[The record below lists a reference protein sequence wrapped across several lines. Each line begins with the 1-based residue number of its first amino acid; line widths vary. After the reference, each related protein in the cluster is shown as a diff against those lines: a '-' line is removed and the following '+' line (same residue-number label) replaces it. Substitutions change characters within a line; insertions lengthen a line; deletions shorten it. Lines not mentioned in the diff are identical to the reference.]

1 MAIVDI
7 NWNPTQRELHWFG
20 GLLIVFC
27 GVVAW
32 FVNESTQPFASTFPP
47 VTSPYSVVIAVTGA
61 VVGVTGL
68 LRPELIRYVYVAW
81 MVAVSPIAF
90 VVSNL
95 IVAVVFYLV
104 VAPIGFAMKFSGRD
118 ALNLQRRRDVS
129 SYWVKKKMPE
139 EARRYFR
146 QY

>member
-7 NWNPTQRELHWFG
+7 NWKPNRKELRWFG

-27 GVVAW
+27 GVIAW
-32 FVNESTQPFASTFPP
+32 VVSRGRDDSTLP
-47 VTSPYSVVIAVTGA
+47 IAIAATGL

-104 VAPIGFAMKFSGRD
+104 VTPIGLAMKF
-118 ALNLQRRRDVS
+118 ARRDVLKLELRRDADS
-129 SYWVKKKMPE
+129 HWVEKKMPKD
-139 EARRYFR
+139 ARRYFR

>member
-7 NWNPTQRELHWFG
+7 NWHPTRRELRWFA

-27 GVVAW
+27 GIVAW
-32 FVNESTQPFASTFPP
+32 TVSRGREDLTLPIA
-47 VTSPYSVVIAVTGA
+47 IAVTGA
-61 VVGVTGL
+61 VLGVTGL
-68 LRPELIRYVYVAW
+68 ALPGFIRYVYVAW

-104 VAPIGFAMKFSGRD
+104 VAPIGFAMKVVGRD
-118 ALNLQRRRDVS
+118 ALHLERKCDAR
-129 SYWVKKKMPE
+129 SYWVEKKMPKD
-139 EARRYFR
+139 ARRYFR

>member
-7 NWNPTQRELHWFG
+7 NWNPNRRELRWFG

-32 FVNESTQPFASTFPP
+32 VVSRGRDDSTLP
-47 VTSPYSVVIAVTGA
+47 IAIAATGA
-61 VVGVTGL
+61 VAGVTGL

-104 VAPIGFAMKFSGRD
+104 VTPIGFAMKFAGRD
-118 ALNLQRRRDVS
+118 AMRLEPRRDADS
-129 SYWVKKKMPE
+129 HWVEKKMPKD
-139 EARRYFR
+139 ARRYFR

>member
-7 NWNPTQRELHWFG
+7 NWNPNRKELRWFG

-27 GVVAW
+27 GVIAW
-32 FVNESTQPFASTFPP
+32 VVSRGRDDSTLP
-47 VTSPYSVVIAVTGA
+47 IAIAATGL

-104 VAPIGFAMKFSGRD
+104 VTPIGLAMKF
-118 ALNLQRRRDVS
+118 ARRDVLKLELRRDADS
-129 SYWVKKKMPE
+129 HWVEKKMPKD
-139 EARRYFR
+139 ARRYFR

>member
-7 NWNPTQRELHWFG
+7 NWKPNRKELRWFG

-27 GVVAW
+27 GVIAW
-32 FVNESTQPFASTFPP
+32 VVSRGRDDSTLP
-47 VTSPYSVVIAVTGA
+47 IAIAATGL

-104 VAPIGFAMKFSGRD
+104 VTPIGLAMKF
-118 ALNLQRRRDVS
+118 ARRDVLKLELRRDADS
-129 SYWVKKKMPE
+129 HWVKKKMPKD
-139 EARRYFR
+139 ARRYFR